1 MLWKYPYFRQIYWD
15 IFIIIYVYIFMIYHV
30 ITQFF
35 VTVVRVPV
43 SSAEIKMDRNERKI
57 NVALILDRSF

>member
-1 MLWKYPYFRQIYWD
+1 
-15 IFIIIYVYIFMIYHV
+15 MIYRV

-57 NVALILDRSF
+57 NVALILDRSL